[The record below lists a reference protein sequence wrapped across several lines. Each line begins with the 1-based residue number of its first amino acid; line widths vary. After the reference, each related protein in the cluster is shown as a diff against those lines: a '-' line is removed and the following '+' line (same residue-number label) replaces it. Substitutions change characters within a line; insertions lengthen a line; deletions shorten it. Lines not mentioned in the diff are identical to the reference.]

1 MKKMFDALNE
11 QIKNE
16 FYSAYMYLAMSAYF
30 ADMGLPG
37 FANWMR
43 VQAKEEV
50 THATKMYDYVLTRGG
65 TIGLK
70 AIDAP
75 PAAWKNPLDAMQAGL
90 AHETFVTKCLNE
102 MTDLAIKEKDHAT
115 QIFLS
120 WYVTEQVEEERNF
133 GDLVNALKLIKG
145 EGQGL
150 LMLDRELA
158 ARAFVD
164 ETQSASAAE

>member
-30 ADMGLPG
+30 VEKGLPG

-50 THATKMYDYVLTRGG
+50 THATKMYDYVLSRGG
-65 TIGLK
+65 KIELK
-70 AIDAP
+70 AITAP
-75 PAAWKNPLDAMQAGL
+75 PAGWKTPLDVMQAGL
-90 AHETFVTKCLNE
+90 LHEKSVTKRLNE
-102 MTDLAIKEKDHAT
+102 LADLAVKEKDHAS

-120 WYVTEQVEEERNF
+120 WYVNEQVERPETRT
-133 GDLVNALKLIKG
+133 
-145 EGQGL
+145 EG
-150 LMLDRELA
+150 A
-158 ARAFVD
+158 
-164 ETQSASAAE
+164 